1 MIIKLRENWQ
11 SMQGQSLKCLAAR
24 YSISVPSA
32 KKYIAMTD
40 EEVEQ
45 IAERRKNRKR
55 KDTVTGAYL
64 NIIYKMLRDG
74 YTAAFVFSYVL
85 HLGYSGNPETMA
97 RMIGHIAYNNFN
109 IQLGAGFQYAEAYPP
124 DVSVIRRRDILK
136 YITVADKD
144 TMKGT
149 DVAKYFPALKE
160 HYSAIQQT
168 EDMYQ
173 KFHSILMGNE
183 PEKLDGFI
191 AQFENMAHISGFVD
205 GLKKDIAPVKN
216 AISLSVSSGFV
227 EGNNN
232 KFKLIKRIL
241 FGRSGLANL
250 FRKCYATFSI
260 TRPKVSVQSMIPGL
274 NMI

>member
-1 MIIKLRENWQ
+1 MIIKLREDWQ
-11 SMQGQSLKCLAAR
+11 SMQGQSLKRLAAR

-45 IAERRKNRKR
+45 IAERRKNRRR

-74 YTAAFVFSYVL
+74 YTAALVFSYVL

-124 DVSVIRRRDILK
+124 DVSVIPRRDILK

-160 HYSAIQQT
+160 HYPAIQQT

-191 AQFENMAHISGFVD
+191 AQFENMTHISGFVD

-216 AISLSVSSGFV
+216 AISLSVSSGFA

-232 KFKLIKRIL
+232 KFKLINT
-241 FGRSGLANL
+241 NL
-250 FRKCYATFSI
+250 SSNYRHI
-260 TRPKVSVQSMIPGL
+260 QSR
-274 NMI
+274 